1 MTACGRSVGAALR
14 AACGAMMLALAA
26 SPVIAAPLPP
36 FKPVDLC
43 GTIVSREWQ
52 PPHVVPARP
61 GGASGTLGRDRA
73 FPGQFRVVLD
83 RYSGIDPETARRING
98 ALGLRP
104 ADGDYTATPP
114 RILLLLPNDDPRHL
128 DGATALCVSGFTF
141 WGDEG
146 GTWTRYGS
154 LSVTR

>member
-1 MTACGRSVGAALR
+1 MSARAASLVAAAR
-14 AACGAMMLALAA
+14 AACVAALLALAA
-26 SPVIAAPLPP
+26 PIAVAAPLPP

-73 FPGQFRVVLD
+73 FPGQFHVVLE
-83 RYSGIDPETARRING
+83 RYSGIDAETARRING

-114 RILLLLPNDDPRHL
+114 RILLLLPHDDPRHL
-128 DGATALCVSGFTF
+128 DGATALCVDGFTF

-146 GTWTRYGS
+146 GTWTRYRS